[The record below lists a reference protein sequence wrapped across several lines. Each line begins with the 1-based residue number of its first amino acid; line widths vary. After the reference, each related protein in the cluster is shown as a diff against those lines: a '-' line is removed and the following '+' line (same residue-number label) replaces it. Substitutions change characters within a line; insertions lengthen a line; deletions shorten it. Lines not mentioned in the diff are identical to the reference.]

1 MTHKLNAGVVPRE
14 KGASTIPGLLGPIE
28 KPFPLSPQKG
38 IFPERLLSYNLFS
51 VLVILSM
58 INENSFL

>member
-28 KPFPLSPQKG
+28 KPFPLSPQKEFFQKDYSVT
-38 IFPERLLSYNLFS
+38 IFFLS
-51 VLVILSM
+51 
-58 INENSFL
+58 